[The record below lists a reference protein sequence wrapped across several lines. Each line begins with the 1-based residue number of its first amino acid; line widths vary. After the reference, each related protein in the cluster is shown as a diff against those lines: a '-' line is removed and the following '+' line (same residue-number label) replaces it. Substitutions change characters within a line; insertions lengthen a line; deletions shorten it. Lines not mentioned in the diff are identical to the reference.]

1 MSKEITPNSPRNPER
16 SPEFMPGTEAIMRL
30 YRGWDALERPN
41 GIDIIDFDLVPR
53 VDPEPVQSRREVL
66 DHLRSFHASITP
78 RNRQEEFIKAK
89 LNASTYYLRALMGEE
104 IPYEEYVENITGIR
118 PQEIPQADIDRQKD
132 HLGKAL
138 DHVGY
143 RPNRESFEDFA
154 SRLRI
159 GRDEAEREA
168 KRCEETLIP
177 LALKSLDLE
186 DVEFPHEIR
195 FVEEEDYWMGW
206 TSTTPEGL
214 LLLRY
219 NVHPIHTW
227 YKGDME
233 FMTLHE
239 IGGHFVQA
247 GLLRRGI
254 ESGEVN
260 PIIGITTVQEPHTFV
275 GEGTADA
282 LSYFLPEVEEAFS
295 PEGILAREQRM
306 LRDYVQNN
314 AHIWVNQGHDPEEL
328 VAYIQSYYPFSTEER
343 IRLNLKN
350 WQTNPSRRAYQYVY
364 GISRYYHGQFMERLT
379 PEKRK
384 EYLRYAMAGYETP
397 AQIMKYVDELTAA

>member
-1 MSKEITPNSPRNPER
+1 MSKEFTQNSPRNPER
-16 SPEFMPGTEAIMRL
+16 SPEFMPRTEAIMRL

-66 DHLRSFHASITP
+66 DRLRSLREGINPT
-78 RNRQEEFIKAK
+78 NRQEEFIKAK
-89 LNASTYYLRALMGEE
+89 LNASIYYLRALMGEE

-118 PQEIPQADIDRQKD
+118 PELIPDEDIERQRKI
-132 HLGKAL
+132 LNEVMER
-138 DHVGY
+138 VGY
-143 RPNRESFEDFA
+143 RPERESFEGFV

-159 GRDEAEREA
+159 EKGEAEKEA
-168 KRCEETLIP
+168 RKCEDVLIP
-177 LALKSLDLE
+177 TALKALNLE
-186 DVEFPHEIR
+186 DLEFPHEIR

-227 YKGDME
+227 YQGDME

-239 IGGHFVQA
+239 VGGHFVQA

-314 AHIWVNQGHDPEEL
+314 AHIWVNQGHNSEEL
-328 VAYIQSYYPFSTEER
+328 VAYIQSYYPLSTEER
-343 IRLNLKN
+343 IKLNLKN
-350 WQTNPSRRAYQYVY
+350 WQTNPSRRAYQYIY

-397 AQIMKYVDELTAA
+397 AQIMEYVEGLATA

>member
-1 MSKEITPNSPRNPER
+1 MSREQPPTRNPER
-16 SPEFMPGTEAIMRL
+16 IPKFLPQTQGIMRL
-30 YRGWDALERPN
+30 YRGWDALEKHN
-41 GIDIIDFDLVPR
+41 GIDIIDFDLVYR
-53 VDPEPVQSRREVL
+53 VDSEPVQSREEVL
-66 DHLRSFHASITP
+66 DRLRSFHAGIVS

-89 LNASTYYLRALMGEE
+89 LNASIYYVRALMEEE

-118 PQEIPQADIDRQKD
+118 PQLIPDADIARQKTR
-132 HLGKAL
+132 L
-138 DHVGY
+138 DEAMTQVGY
-143 RPNRESFEDFA
+143 LPDRESFEEFS

-159 GRDEAEREA
+159 SRDDAEREA
-168 KRCEETLIP
+168 RRCEETLIP
-177 LALKSLDLE
+177 IALQALDLE

-219 NVHPIHTW
+219 NVHPLHTW
-227 YKGDME
+227 YRGDME

-239 IGGHFVQA
+239 VGGHFVQA

-254 ESGEVN
+254 EIGDVN

-314 AHIWVNQGHDPEEL
+314 AHIWVNQERDPEEL
-328 VAYIQSYYPFSTEER
+328 VTYIKSYYPFSTDER
-343 IRLNLKN
+343 VRLNLRN
-350 WQTNPSRRAYQYVY
+350 WRINPSRRAYQYVY
-364 GISRYYHGQFMERLT
+364 GISRYYHRQFMEKLT
-379 PEKRK
+379 PDKRK

-397 AQIMKYVDELTAA
+397 AQIMEYVDQLAAK